1 VELMSRATR
10 RQRIAVDREICIGS
24 GNCVF
29 YAGETFDL
37 DEDDRAIIVD
47 PAGDDP
53 DKHRMAVQSCPS
65 GALSLVDENSR
76 GQS

>member
-1 VELMSRATR
+1 MSHATR
-10 RQRIAVDREICIGS
+10 RQRIAVDREMCIGS

-47 PAGDDP
+47 PSGDDP
-53 DKHRMAVQSCPS
+53 DKQRMAVQNCPS
-65 GALSLVDENSR
+65 GALTVVDDYAKE
-76 GQS
+76 QS